1 MGTERRMRALAFLC
15 LLGLAC
21 GALAFDCDTLHEPE
35 RTRCLDRAADQNVE
49 MMPVADDVAKPLPQ
63 HSFIEDDDDTDDIMG
78 DLGEAASSG
87 AEAKVQVQTTAKA
100 QAHQQLK
107 MAAAASEGMYDSDV
121 QVMRAFSDLTDSMSD
136 LDTHVRFLQTKNKVE
151 AAESNARQEYDREHE
166 AQERELGE
174 SDSVEGHH
182 ESLGV
187 LDASASDLS
196 DALTVHYHADIVPD
210 TDKKVDDLLGKM
222 SASLKEKESPL
233 DSAGDFIETGETQ
246 SFGDDE
252 LGTGMTDDLVL
263 QDVGSSSKSL
273 VERAQLEAGQTNA
286 MGDEDDL
293 KAEADEL
300 GDAQEAGSK
309 VGAGLDVVSA
319 TLVEHPEL
327 GKDES
332 AETEIEAREAQ
343 DVVHMDESDQ
353 NDVGDIGAISQSND
367 EQGATAFASA
377 EDKKEEEM
385 IQAEQAREKKMEESA
400 KEMMYSDMRDM
411 KDLQDSESG
420 LKRAADSVD

>member
-1 MGTERRMRALAFLC
+1 MGRSERKMRAVALLC

-63 HSFIEDDDDTDDIMG
+63 HSFIE

-174 SDSVEGHH
+174 SDSVESHH

-222 SASLKEKESPL
+222 SASLKEKDSNSL
-233 DSAGDFIETGETQ
+233 DNAPDF
-246 SFGDDE
+246 
-252 LGTGMTDDLVL
+252 
-263 QDVGSSSKSL
+263 
-273 VERAQLEAGQTNA
+273 
-286 MGDEDDL
+286 
-293 KAEADEL
+293 
-300 GDAQEAGSK
+300 
-309 VGAGLDVVSA
+309 
-319 TLVEHPEL
+319 H
-327 GKDES
+327 
-332 AETEIEAREAQ
+332 
-343 DVVHMDESDQ
+343 
-353 NDVGDIGAISQSND
+353 
-367 EQGATAFASA
+367 
-377 EDKKEEEM
+377 
-385 IQAEQAREKKMEESA
+385 
-400 KEMMYSDMRDM
+400 
-411 KDLQDSESG
+411 
-420 LKRAADSVD
+420 